1 MPLLSS
7 NYYISFSWEQHK
19 IEKEK
24 PASENKRTPLPI
36 PSKPNK
42 NYLILENI
50 KRTFGM
56 FTFSFYPVF
65 FFSPPKITR
74 VIRLL
79 HFFLAQPKA

>member
-24 PASENKRTPLPI
+24 PASENKSTPLPI

-65 FFSPPKITR
+65 FFPPPKNNTGNK
-74 VIRLL
+74 VIA
-79 HFFLAQPKA
+79 FFSSPA

>member
-24 PASENKRTPLPI
+24 PASENKSTPLPI

-65 FFSPPKITR
+65 FFPPKNNTGNK
-74 VIRLL
+74 VIA
-79 HFFLAQPKA
+79 FFSSPA

>member
-19 IEKEK
+19 IEEK
-24 PASENKRTPLPI
+24 PASENKSTPLPI

-65 FFSPPKITR
+65 FFFPPKNNTGNK
-74 VIRLL
+74 VIA
-79 HFFLAQPKA
+79 FFSSPA

>member
-24 PASENKRTPLPI
+24 PASENKSTPLPI

-65 FFSPPKITR
+65 FFFFPPQNNTGNKVIAFFSSP
-74 VIRLL
+74 
-79 HFFLAQPKA
+79 A

>member
-65 FFSPPKITR
+65 FFPPPKNNTGNK
-74 VIRLL
+74 VIA
-79 HFFLAQPKA
+79 FFSSPA